1 MSIYRLQTP
10 MAPLADRMRP
20 HTLDDVLGQSEVIG
34 ADSALRKAVSAGYLP
49 SLILWGPPGSG
60 KTTIARILAQDAHA
74 EFHSISAVSSG
85 VSDLRRI
92 IAKAKENKTRGVLT
106 VIFLDEIHRWNK
118 AQQDGLLPYIENGLL
133 VLIGAT
139 TENPS
144 FEVNSALLSR
154 CRVYVLRGL
163 FLEELV
169 CVLESALVD
178 DDRGLGAKIIF
189 IAKENLEIIAQ
200 LSGGDARV
208 ALNILEAAV
217 SSSAEKDGQI
227 SVSQKTICSIAQ
239 KTHLIYDKKADEH
252 YNVISAF
259 IKSIRGSAPS
269 AAVYWL
275 ARMIEG
281 GEDPEFIARRLLILA
296 SEDIGNALPTAL
308 VVANACFDAVRKI
321 GWPESQLILS
331 QTVMYLARAPKSNSA
346 KRAISVARAEVQKSG
361 ALPVP
366 LHLRNASTSLMKELG
381 YGKKYIYTHDDPF
394 AKQEFLPDQLVG
406 REFI

>member
-1 MSIYRLQTP
+1 

>member
-34 ADSALRKAVSAGYLP
+34 ADSALRKAVSAGHLP

-178 DDRGLGAKIIF
+178 DDRGLGAKIIL

-381 YGKKYIYTHDDPF
+381 YGKKYIYTHDDPS